1 MNRSYLLNH
10 SSLSSIAFLALAS
23 VCLPLH
29 AVTHE
34 WTEQLGSNRRD
45 ESNGVSADGLGNVYI
60 SGGTWGNLGGAN
72 AGSTD
77 AFVSKYDAAGT
88 LLWTEQL
95 GSNSWDQ
102 SLGVSADG
110 LGNVYV
116 SGYTEGDLGGTNAGF
131 SDAFVSKYDA
141 AGTLLWTEQLGSN
154 SPDGSNGVS
163 ADGLG
168 NVYISGATRGNPG
181 GANAG
186 SHDAFVS
193 KYDAAGNAPLDRT
206 AWVE

>member
-1 MNRSYLLNH
+1 MNRSDLLNRF
-10 SSLSSIAFLALAS
+10 SLFSIAFLALAS

-34 WTEQLGSNRRD
+34 WTEQLGSNSSD
-45 ESNGVSADGLGNVYI
+45 ESYGVSADGLGNVYI
-60 SGGTWGNLGGAN
+60 TGVTFGDLGGAN
-72 AGSTD
+72 AGFHD

-95 GSNSWDQ
+95 GSSSSDA
-102 SLGVSADG
+102 SHGVSADA
-110 LGNVYV
+110 LGNVYI
-116 SGYTEGDLGGTNAGF
+116 SGVTRGDLGGANVGD

-154 SPDGSNGVS
+154 SSDYSHGVS

-168 NVYISGATRGNPG
+168 NVYISGVTRGDLG
-181 GANAG
+181 GG
-186 SHDAFVS
+186 ECGRFRHV
-193 KYDAAGNAPLDRT
+193 YQ
-206 AWVE
+206 